1 MTITITWKR
10 VAIGLLLAG
19 LLSNAWWAAAYRS
32 QQIVTA
38 HAAPIAPVVTVQF
51 IDNKVLGKAQA
62 GREAGDGIEQAG
74 GLASHP
80 RRKVNKSSQANRRR
94 TESNCRWAGE

>member
-1 MTITITWKR
+1 MLTITITWKR

-19 LLSNAWWAAAYRS
+19 MLSNAWWAAAYRS

-62 GREAGDGIEQAG
+62 GREVAVKFEDARRGDDQHSE
-74 GLASHP
+74 L
-80 RRKVNKSSQANRRR
+80 R
-94 TESNCRWAGE
+94 